1 MTQTELS
8 AQDAFNKALEE
19 KDFDT
24 AEQICARESQK
35 YPDSAV
41 WLTARGN
48 LDFSNGRY
56 EAAERA
62 YRRVLRLTPDEPTAL
77 CNLTGVLYETARY
90 DEALACANAVLSQDE
105 NNTTALLH
113 KGNVLNALNDDDGAL
128 ACYEAVEKIEKNNTA
143 AIANQAYVYAKKGQ
157 TARAEKIYAALLKD
171 EPDNVEW
178 LSALAS
184 AQEQNGDALACAQT
198 YFKILQIQPSTAW
211 HITFG
216 GAVYGLRAKGNEKEA
231 ARLTDAWLT
240 AFPDN
245 PIALHTLQT
254 LAQND
259 TESRASEA
267 YVRELFDTFA
277 DCFDS
282 VLADLRYAAPQYVAD
297 ALKNRDGYFSAAL
310 DLGCGTGL
318 CGKAMTDAG
327 VRFQTLTGVDLSEKM
342 MEKAAERG
350 VYTHFENADIVA
362 YLQTQKDA
370 FDAIVSSDVF
380 TYLGDLS
387 ALFAGAA
394 RALRTNGAFVFTVSA
409 NEENSQS
416 FKLTPS
422 GRYVH
427 GAAYL
432 EKSLKSEGF
441 DVESVQNAVLR
452 YEMGEAVNGYLIEAV
467 KRERS

>member
-1 MTQTELS
+1 MEQTELS

-24 AEQICARESQK
+24 AEKICARESQK
-35 YPDSAV
+35 YPDSVV

-48 LDFSNGRY
+48 LDFSDGRY
-56 EAAERA
+56 DAAERS

-90 DEALACANAVLSQDE
+90 DEALACANAALAQDE
-105 NNTTALLH
+105 KNTTALLH

-128 ACYEAVEKIEKNNTA
+128 ACYEAVEKLEKNNAA
-143 AIANQAYVYAKKGQ
+143 AIANQAFVYAKKGR
-157 TARAEKIYAALLKD
+157 TARAAKIYEALLKD
-171 EPDNVEW
+171 DPDNVEW
-178 LSALAS
+178 LSALAG
-184 AQEQNGDALACAQT
+184 AQEQNGDLTACAQT
-198 YFKILQIQPSTAW
+198 YFKILRIQPTTAW

-216 GAVYGLRAKGNEKEA
+216 GALYGLRAKGYEKEA
-231 ARLTDAWLT
+231 ALLTDAWLT
-240 AFPDN
+240 DFPDN

-254 LAQND
+254 LSQDDGA
-259 TESRASEA
+259 SRASEE

-277 DCFDS
+277 DCFDE
-282 VLADLRYAAPQYVAD
+282 VLADLQYAAPQYVAD
-297 ALKNRDGYFSAAL
+297 ALKKAGGRFADVL

-318 CGKAMTDAG
+318 CGRAMRDKG

-342 MEKAAERG
+342 MQKAALRDI
-350 VYTHFENADIVA
+350 YTHFENADIVA

-370 FDAIVSSDVF
+370 FDVIVSSDVF

-387 ALFAGAA
+387 ALFTGAA
-394 RALRTNGAFVFTVSA
+394 AALRADGMLIFTVSA
-409 NEENSQS
+409 NEENPQS

-427 GAAYL
+427 GRTYV
-432 EKSLKSEGF
+432 EDSLTASGF
-441 DVESVQNAVLR
+441 LVKNVQNAVLR
-452 YEMGEAVNGYLIEAV
+452 YEMGEAVKGCLVEAV
-467 KRERS
+467 KREHP